1 MKNRLLRLLPFV
13 PMLILVLCLTA
24 CGDSGKASA
33 PETTVPPEYVYSA
46 ETLFTIES
54 TRENAIAAQCAIIT
68 EGAQAFFEGQ
78 KSAEECARLIQSKV
92 NIYVNEQK

>member
-13 PMLILVLCLTA
+13 IVLILVLCLTA
-24 CGDSGKASA
+24 CGEDGRAPS

-46 ETLFTIES
+46 ETVFTIES

-68 EGAQAFFEGQ
+68 DTGLYAIGG
-78 KSAEECARLIQSKV
+78 R
-92 NIYVNEQK
+92 